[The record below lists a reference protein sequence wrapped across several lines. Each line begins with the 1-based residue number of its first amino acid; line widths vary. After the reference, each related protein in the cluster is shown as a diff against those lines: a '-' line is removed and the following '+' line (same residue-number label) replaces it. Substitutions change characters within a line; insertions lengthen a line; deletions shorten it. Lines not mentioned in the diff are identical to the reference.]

1 MQHRGR
7 SEQQY
12 REYRDLVENTSD
24 WAWQVDPV
32 GRYTYSNPK
41 VFDLL
46 GYMPKEVI
54 GKTPFDFMP
63 TGVADDIRKYFEKI
77 AEARKPFYG
86 LVNVNLHKNGQA
98 VVLETNGVPIFDRN
112 CTFLGYRG
120 IDRDITERK
129 KMADAIVKMQ
139 QELESIVEQRT
150 AELLRINEQL
160 ASEIRVRKEIEA
172 DLRRSEQRFRS
183 LVEAMNEGLAIQ
195 DDSGRLTYVNAKIL
209 EMTGYSLEEMIGRP
223 VTDFMDEKNAK
234 IYQRESAARSA
245 GAAEAYELA
254 FKTKTDNRIDTIV
267 APKALF
273 ESGNRYKGSFAVI
286 TDVSRLKKTE
296 AVLKSRE
303 RQLSEKTRRLQKM
316 NTALEVLLQKREQD
330 RLEIEKKVLLN
341 VRQFIEP
348 YLDKL
353 DKARLSAHQR
363 ELVNM
368 LKINLSEIFSPFS
381 SKLLKMTSDLT
392 SMELKVAQ
400 LVKEG
405 KRSKEIAALL
415 NISMKTV
422 DAHRLRI
429 RKKLGLTQKKV
440 NLETFL
446 KSAD

>member
-1 MQHRGR
+1 MQHGGR
-7 SEQQY
+7 IEQQ
-12 REYRDLVENTSD
+12 YRDLVENTSD
-24 WAWQVDPV
+24 WAWQVDPA

-46 GYMPKEVI
+46 GYTPKEVI

-63 TGVADDIRKYFEKI
+63 AGVADDIRRYFVNI
-77 AEARKPFYG
+77 TEARIPFSG

-112 CTFLGYRG
+112 YNFMGYRG

-139 QELESIVEQRT
+139 EELESIVEQRT
-150 AELLRINEQL
+150 AELLKINEML
-160 ASEIRVRKEIEA
+160 AREIRIRKEIEA
-172 DLRRSEQRFRS
+172 DLRRSEQRFRI
-183 LVEAMNEGLAIQ
+183 LVETMNEGLVIQ
-195 DDSGRLTYVNAKIL
+195 DDRGRLTYVNAKIL
-209 EMTGYSLEEMIGRP
+209 EMTGYRRDEMVGRL
-223 VTDFMDEKNAK
+223 VTDFMDKKNAI

-245 GAAEAYELA
+245 GASESYELA
-254 FKTKTDNRIDTIV
+254 FKTKAGNRIDAIV

-273 ESGNRYKGSFAVI
+273 EHGNRYRGSFAVI

-296 AVLKSRE
+296 AALKSRE
-303 RQLSEKTRRLQKM
+303 RQLSEKTRRLERM

-330 RLEIEKKVLLN
+330 RVEIEKKVLLN
-341 VRQFIEP
+341 VSQFIDP

-353 DKARLSAHQR
+353 DKARLSGYQR
-363 ELVNM
+363 ELVDTLSN
-368 LKINLSEIFSPFS
+368 NLSEIFSPFS

-400 LVKEG
+400 LVKQG

-415 NISMKTV
+415 NISTKTV

-429 RKKLGLTQKKV
+429 RKKLGLTNKSV

-446 KSAD
+446 KSVD